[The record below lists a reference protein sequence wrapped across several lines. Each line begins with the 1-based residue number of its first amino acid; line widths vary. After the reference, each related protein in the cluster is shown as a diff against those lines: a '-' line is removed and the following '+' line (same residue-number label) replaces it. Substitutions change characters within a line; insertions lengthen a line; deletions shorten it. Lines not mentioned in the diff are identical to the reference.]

1 MIKSSK
7 KVKDFGMIQTP
18 MNGEVVQEK
27 IREMR
32 LKSVGLASI
41 RELNR
46 LVNNIETA
54 AGEKFIRMEM
64 GIPGLEPPE
73 IAVESEV
80 AALRKGVGS
89 KYPPFD
95 GIPELKTE
103 ISRFVKNFMN
113 IAVKPEACFPT
124 VGSMQGCYMGM
135 MVSARRKKGQH
146 KILFIDPGFPVNK
159 RQVKVIGLESE
170 SFDIYDFRGTKLKA
184 KLESYLKEGDIAAIM
199 YSNPN
204 NPSWICFTEEELR
217 TIGELATKYEVIVL
231 EDLAYFGMD
240 FRTDYSQPGKEPFIP
255 TVAHY
260 TNNYILLIS
269 SSKSFSLAGQR
280 IGMTAISNTLFD
292 SEGDNLEGFFGS
304 NIFGRAYIF
313 GAMYALSSGVSHS
326 GQFGLAGL
334 LKAVNDGKYNFV
346 DAVKTYGDRA
356 HTMKNLFTKYGFQ
369 IVYDKDVDQPLA
381 DGFYF
386 TLAYPG
392 FSGVELVEELL
403 YYGISAIS
411 LTTTGSTR
419 HEGIRACV
427 SLTGQEQFPLLE
439 KRLKQFQS
447 DHQTGFRA
455 MANLK

>member
-1 MIKSSK
+1 MK
-7 KVKDFGMIQTP
+7 QTP
-18 MNGEVVQEK
+18 INGSKV
-27 IREMR
+27 REEIERMK

-46 LVNNIETA
+46 LVNNIEEAT
-54 AGEKFIRMEM
+54 GQKFIRMEM
-64 GIPGLEPPE
+64 GVPGLDPPQIAIDAE
-73 IAVESEV
+73 IV
-80 AALRKGVGS
+80 ALRKGVGS

-95 GIPELKTE
+95 GIPELKSE
-103 ISRFVKNFMN
+103 ISRFVLNFMN
-113 IAVKPEACFPT
+113 IRIDKESCFPT

-135 MVSARRKKGQH
+135 MVSARRRRGKD

-159 RQVKVIGLESE
+159 RQVKVIGLESR
-170 SFDIYDFRGTKLKA
+170 SFDIYNYRGDKLRD
-184 KLESYLKEGDIAAIM
+184 KLESYLRAGDIAAVM

-204 NPSWICFTEEELR
+204 NPSWICFTEEELQI
-217 TIGELATKYEVIVL
+217 IGELATKYDVIVL

-240 FRTDYSQPGKEPFIP
+240 FRQDYSRPGEKPFIP
-255 TVAHY
+255 TVANY
-260 TNNYILLIS
+260 TANYILLIS

-280 IGMTAISNTLFD
+280 IGMTAISDTLFN
-292 SEGDNLEGFFGS
+292 SEGNNLENYFGS
-304 NIFGRAYIF
+304 NNFGRAYIF

-326 GQFGLAGL
+326 NQFGLLGL

-346 DAVKTYGDRA
+346 DAVREYGDRA
-356 HTMKNLFTKYGFQ
+356 AAMKKMFTDNGFQ

-386 TLAYPG
+386 TISYPG

-411 LTTTGSTR
+411 LTTTGSER

-427 SLTGQEQFPLLE
+427 SFTGKEQFPTLE
-439 KRLKQFQS
+439 NRLKQFRN
-447 DHQTGFRA
+447 DHESSFRA
-455 MANLK
+455 MTEMR